1 MEPLRSELGTAAA
14 DKGGAL
20 NPSPID
26 THKDQTG
33 ANCPASGEEL
43 ASGAEKSNDACGGL
57 FEWLRSFGEQDFSG
71 PAQVMSALER

>member
-1 MEPLRSELGTAAA
+1 M
-14 DKGGAL
+14 

-26 THKDQTG
+26 THKDYTG

-43 ASGAEKSNDACGGL
+43 ASGAKKSNDASGGL
-57 FEWLRSFGEQDFSG
+57 LEWLGSFGEQDCSG